1 LKYEIAQSARRDRF
15 IPRSIGEQHMPITL
29 AGFHHAGFLV
39 TDVERAAA
47 FYENV
52 LGLKPLP
59 RPDLGFAGM
68 WYDLLNGHQLHL
80 MSVTGMPSHADPPRH
95 DRHIALS
102 VPDVNATE
110 AQLQELGI
118 HIAYGSGRAG
128 NKQLFIR
135 DPDGN
140 TIELRPM

>member
-1 LKYEIAQSARRDRF
+1 
-15 IPRSIGEQHMPITL
+15 MPITL

-80 MSVTGMPSHADPPRH
+80 MSVAGMPGHADPPRH

-110 AQLQELGI
+110 AQLQELGV

-140 TIELRPM
+140 TIELRPA